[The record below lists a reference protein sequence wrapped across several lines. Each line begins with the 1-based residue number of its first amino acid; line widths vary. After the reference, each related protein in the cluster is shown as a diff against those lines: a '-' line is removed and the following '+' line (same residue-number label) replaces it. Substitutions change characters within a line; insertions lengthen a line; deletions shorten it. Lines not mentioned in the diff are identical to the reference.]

1 MAFPF
6 YFLRRIYT
14 PYYGNIRPNREETE
28 MDELK
33 LNLSTRIMRTIVTKI
48 LAKAIYK
55 KTGYDVNIQI
65 NELKADACDGKVR
78 VHIDADVEMN
88 GEDLMNAL
96 KSGGL
101 L

>member
-1 MAFPF
+1 
-6 YFLRRIYT
+6 
-14 PYYGNIRPNREETE
+14 

-65 NELKADACDGKVR
+65 NELKAEAFDGKVR
-78 VHIDADVEMN
+78 VHIDVDADMN
-88 GEDLMNAL
+88 GEDLMDIL
-96 KSGGL
+96 KSRGL